1 MSHAQLILF
10 DKRNQPL
17 KEYIVAVAASDGL
30 DIKGVQLVASP
41 AKGEKALLSAGLRI
55 PPLEQFDYNAKKI
68 ALATLD
74 QILISEEE
82 MITCANFIERASE
95 DEAVRSALTA
105 SMHKAQLAIE
115 AMISEFTQSE
125 VIKLIQENR
134 NDALFK
140 LKQHDKTLKGKRV
153 LCLDIE
159 ATDISTNPEADVIQ
173 LSICDLD
180 GNEVLNQLINPGY
193 DIPPNEK
200 HNITTEMVQGAPLF
214 TQCWE
219 EIHRVLLEADIIL
232 AYSTESDFA
241 YLKNSADKKML
252 PFELDYAKWLD
263 VAELSKELVGAM
275 RWHSEKMYWFW
286 KTPKLTVAYEKV
298 LDKPFPG
305 DAHDA
310 LADAQATA
318 ELMLAMLALGRKSQV
333 AEKKVAEPEK
343 KAVNNNLFA
352 AAFANAKR
360 K

>member
-1 MSHAQLILF
+1 MSQAQLILF

-55 PPLEQFDYNAKKI
+55 PPLEAYDYNTKKI
-68 ALATLD
+68 AHATLD
-74 QILISEEE
+74 QILIGEEVINCE
-82 MITCANFIERASE
+82 TFIQRASE
-95 DEAVRSALTA
+95 DETVRAALTR

-115 AMISEFTQSE
+115 ALISEFTVSE
-125 VIKLIQENR
+125 VIPLIQENR

-140 LKQHDKTLKGKRV
+140 LKNHDKSLKGKRV

-173 LSICDLD
+173 ISICDFE

-193 DIPPNEK
+193 DIPENEK

-214 TQCWE
+214 AQCWDQ
-219 EIHRVLLEADIIL
+219 IQKVLLEADIIL

-241 YLKNSADKKML
+241 YLQNSANKKML
-252 PFELDYAKWLD
+252 DFSLDYNNWLD

-286 KTPKLTVAYEKV
+286 KTPKLTAAYEKV
-298 LDKPFPG
+298 LGKPFPG

-310 LADAQATA
+310 LADARATA
-318 ELMLAMLALGRKSQV
+318 ELMQAMIKLGRNSQIK
-333 AEKKVAEPEK
+333 EKKPVAAEK
-343 KAVNNNLFA
+343 KAVSNNLFA
-352 AAFANAKR
+352 QAFANAKR